1 MDLRVTSI
9 LLLLV
14 VLAEA
19 TPDRYY
25 HVKKQPYPTKSHT
38 VAGEPGIPGSPG
50 EPGPAGPP
58 GAPGMPGKNGV
69 GHTGPVGPPGPPGPA
84 GYS

>member
-25 HVKKQPYPTKSHT
+25 HVKKQAYPTKSHSEFT
-38 VAGEPGIPGSPG
+38 FGVYSIPVFHHCNVLSC
-50 EPGPAGPP
+50 
-58 GAPGMPGKNGV
+58 GMLQNIYIG
-69 GHTGPVGPPGPPGPA
+69 
-84 GYS
+84 

>member
-19 TPDRYY
+19 TPERYY
-25 HVKKQPYPTKSHT
+25 HVKKQAYSTKSQSEFT
-38 VAGEPGIPGSPG
+38 FGVYTIPVFHHCNILSC
-50 EPGPAGPP
+50 
-58 GAPGMPGKNGV
+58 GMLQNIYIG
-69 GHTGPVGPPGPPGPA
+69 
-84 GYS
+84 